1 MVDEELGYDGQVAID
16 QIGPSINTLWSDAES
31 EEIVSVPKTCAY
43 DPLTRL

>member
-1 MVDEELGYDGQVAID
+1 MADEELGYDGQVAS
-16 QIGPSINTLWSDAES
+16 GPDSPSVDMLWSDAES